1 MDRKND
7 DSKLLLEQVN
17 DLLENN
23 KILDLRELL
32 EEYHTMDILD
42 VMEELDEEMK
52 VKLFE
57 VLPIDVSASILEESG
72 PEFFRNML
80 SLIDVQHGRNILE
93 QMSLDDLTDIL
104 SELEDDE
111 RQRIINLLNKED
123 AEDVRKLLGYE
134 EESTGGIMTTGYIE
148 VNENMTA
155 KEAIEHMRKNAED
168 AETIYYIYVV
178 NDDEKLVGVLSL
190 RELIIARDSVIVS
203 DLMSEN
209 IISVYDDDDREL
221 AVKLVSKYDLIA
233 IPVVDRDDILRGIIT
248 VDDIIDVMEEE
259 ATEDLYKL
267 AGSSEHE
274 RDIVEKPDSTMI
286 EQITSS
292 VRARIPWLMLILI
305 GGLFTAIVLTKAT
318 FVQGLTYVKFLCFVP
333 VILGM
338 GGSVGMQSS
347 SLTIMTLSNNDDE
360 EDIDFKTVLKEGAVG
375 LITGLV
381 CSIIIGIMAYV
392 ILDNINM
399 AIVIAIGVL
408 INMVVGAMIG
418 SFTPLML
425 KHLSGDI
432 SIISSPLISVLLDMI
447 GVVLFFIITTI
458 FLSKIVS

>member
-1 MDRKND
+1 MYRKND
-7 DSKLLLEQVN
+7 DSRLLLEQVN

-23 KILDLRELL
+23 KVLELRELL

-42 VMEELDEEMK
+42 VMENLDEEMK

-72 PEFFRNML
+72 SDFFRTML

-104 SELEDDE
+104 SELDEDE

-123 AEDVRKLLGYE
+123 AEDVKKLLGYE

-155 KEAIEHMRKNAED
+155 KEAIDHMRQNAED

-178 NDDEKLVGVLSL
+178 DNDEKLVGVLSL
-190 RELIIARDSVIVS
+190 RELITARDSVVVG

-233 IPVVDRDDILRGIIT
+233 IPVVDRENVLKGIIT

-274 RDIVEKPDSTMI
+274 RDVAEKPNSTML
-286 EQITSS
+286 EQIASS
-292 VRARIPWLMLILI
+292 VRARIPWLILILI
-305 GGLFTAIVLTKAT
+305 GGLFTAIILTKTT
-318 FVQGLTYVKFLCFVP
+318 FVEGLTYVKFLCFVP

-338 GGSVGMQSS
+338 GGSVGMQAS
-347 SLTIMTLSNNDDE
+347 SLTIMTLSNNE
-360 EDIDFKTVLKEGAVG
+360 ENIDFKTVLKEGAVG
-375 LITGLV
+375 LITGLL
-381 CSIIIGIMAYV
+381 CSIIIGIMAYL
-392 ILDNINM
+392 ILDNLNM
-399 AIVIAIGVL
+399 AVVIAICVL
-408 INMVVGAMIG
+408 INMVVGSMIG

>member
-7 DSKLLLEQVN
+7 DSRLLLEQVN

-23 KILDLRELL
+23 KVLELRELL

-42 VMEELDEEMK
+42 VMENLDEEMK

-72 PEFFRNML
+72 SDFFRTML

-93 QMSLDDLTDIL
+93 QMSLDDLT
-104 SELEDDE
+104 EDE

-123 AEDVRKLLGYE
+123 AEDVKKLLGYE

-155 KEAIEHMRKNAED
+155 KEAIDHMRQNAED

-178 NDDEKLVGVLSL
+178 DNDEKLVGVLSL
-190 RELIIARDSVIVS
+190 RELITARDSVVVG

-233 IPVVDRDDILRGIIT
+233 IPVVDRENVLKGIIT

-274 RDIVEKPDSTMI
+274 RDVAEKPNSTML
-286 EQITSS
+286 EQIASS
-292 VRARIPWLMLILI
+292 VR
-305 GGLFTAIVLTKAT
+305 GGLFTAIILTKTT
-318 FVQGLTYVKFLCFVP
+318 FVEGLTYVKFLCFVP

-338 GGSVGMQSS
+338 GGSVGMQAS
-347 SLTIMTLSNNDDE
+347 SLTIMTLSNNE
-360 EDIDFKTVLKEGAVG
+360 ENIDFKTVLKEGAVG
-375 LITGLV
+375 LITGLL
-381 CSIIIGIMAYV
+381 CSIIIGIMAYL
-392 ILDNINM
+392 ILDNLNM
-399 AIVIAIGVL
+399 AVVIAICVL
-408 INMVVGAMIG
+408 INMVVGSMIG